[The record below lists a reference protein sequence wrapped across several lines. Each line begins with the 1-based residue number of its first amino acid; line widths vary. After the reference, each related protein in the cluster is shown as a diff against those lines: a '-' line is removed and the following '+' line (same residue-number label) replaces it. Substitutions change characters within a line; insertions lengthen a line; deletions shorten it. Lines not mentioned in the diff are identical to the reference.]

1 MKKKKEEY
9 SYFDEFA
16 NNSKYI
22 VESAEI
28 LKETLSNYSQGKL

>member
-1 MKKKKEEY
+1 MKKKEEY
-9 SYFDEFA
+9 SYFDEFV

-28 LKETLSNYSQGKL
+28 LKRTLKS